1 MDPWPGAYGFLEG
14 ERIKI
19 LKVVSLDE
27 NGEAGI
33 IKRVSK
39 DELIV
44 GAVKGS
50 ISILEIQPQGKP
62 VMTIRAFLQ
71 GRKIREGMRFENC

>member
-1 MDPWPGAYGFLEG
+1 MARSLWISGG

-27 NGEAGI
+27 NADAGI
-33 IKRVSK
+33 IQRVSK

-62 VMTIRAFLQ
+62 VMTIGAFLQ
-71 GRKIREGMRFENC
+71 GRKIRAGMSLNV